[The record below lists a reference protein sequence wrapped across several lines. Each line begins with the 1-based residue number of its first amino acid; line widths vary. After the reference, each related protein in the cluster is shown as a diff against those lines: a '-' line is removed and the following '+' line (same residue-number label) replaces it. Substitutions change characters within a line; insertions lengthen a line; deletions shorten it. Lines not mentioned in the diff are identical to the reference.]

1 MADYNDK
8 VVNAE
13 LILPE
18 GGASDTIVDDGQF
31 HTEDTTTVTL
41 LGNGTSTTPLKA
53 TVIVDPASGNALV
66 AGADGLSVGVSTIS
80 DNLLVLAGG
89 KLYVAPPQIV
99 IPISSKDGNTL
110 VEVTDPG
117 EEGLYVPPG
126 EKGDKGDQ
134 GPQGEP
140 GVGIYIQGVLSDP
153 SQLPPAS
160 TMQEGDT
167 FVIGTHYWTVVNQ
180 QWVDLGDFAGPQG
193 QDGIGL
199 VIKGSFTD
207 TAFLP
212 TEGNTEGD
220 TYIIQDQM
228 WVWTGDADGWQ
239 PVGQVGP
246 TGPQGATGATG
257 PQGPK
262 GDKGDRGEKGDQGV
276 QGIQGLTGAQGPQ
289 GPKGDKGNDAAIVK
303 LKGTKATTADLPA
316 FGNAVADAWVV
327 QTDNHV
333 WVWTSDGAW
342 EDIGPVQGPKG
353 DDGDVGPQGPQ
364 GQKGDQGPTGPTG
377 PQGPQGND
385 GAQGIQGPIGPK
397 GDKGD
402 TGLTGPVGPQGP
414 VGPKGDRGETGYSA
428 RVLGTKGSTSELPAT
443 GTPGDAWIIVPN
455 LYVWSQSDAQWINV
469 GPYVGPKGDKGDT
482 GDTGATGPQG
492 PQGVDGPQGPKGD
505 TGATGPAGADGAQG
519 PEGPMGVAL
528 NPLGTVPTEADLPTG
543 ASHGDY
549 YTTVDTGEG
558 FAFTGADWV
567 NLGVMRGPQGD
578 QGVQGLQGVDGPQG
592 PKGDAGPTGPTGPQG
607 PKGDQGAGIKPLG
620 TKASEADLPAT
631 GTEGDGWII
640 GTDLWVWSVT
650 DNDWINV
657 GGFVGPTGPAGP
669 TGPQGP
675 QGTQGI
681 QGVKGDQGTLWLNFP
696 RDPGPADG
704 RVGDYFINKNTL
716 EYFQKTS
723 ATVWASLGHMGGGN
737 VYDTSSTTPQARTSS
752 GWVNVPVLE
761 APTDS
766 GYYLRV
772 NSAWKK
778 LDRYDLLVTSSTG
791 AMDVNVSQVFKVD
804 GTANKTMSFT
814 NLPANRAMTI
824 VIVFTGSGASLTWPG
839 NLAWSNGTAV
849 TLGTTRTVVTILWDG
864 TNLTGTT
871 SLTVN

>member
-18 GGASDTIVDDGQF
+18 GDGGNIVGDDGQF
-31 HTEDTTTVTL
+31 HTEDTTTVTM

-66 AGADGLSVGVSTIS
+66 AGVDGLSVGISPLS

-99 IPISSKDGNTL
+99 VPISSKSGNTL

-126 EKGDKGDQ
+126 EKGDKGDKGDQ
-134 GPQGEP
+134 GDP
-140 GVGIYIQGVLSDP
+140 GIGIYIQGVLPDP

-167 FVIGTHYWTVVNQ
+167 YVIGTHYWTVTGG

-199 VIKGSFTD
+199 IIKGSFTD
-207 TAFLP
+207 TSFLP

-228 WVWTGDADGWQ
+228 WVWTGDASGWQ

-246 TGPQGATGATG
+246 
-257 PQGPK
+257 QGPK
-262 GDKGDRGEKGDQGV
+262 GDTGEQGP
-276 QGIQGLTGAQGPQ
+276 QGIQ
-289 GPKGDKGNDAAIVK
+289 GPKGDPGNDATALSI
-303 LKGTKATTADLPA
+303 KGEVNSSSELPA
-316 FGNAVADAWVV
+316 TGNTTGDAYFVGNDVYAWLNNGWV
-327 QTDNHV
+327 NK
-333 WVWTSDGAW
+333 
-342 EDIGPVQGPKG
+342 GPIA
-353 DDGDVGPQGPQ
+353 GPQGPQ
-364 GQKGDQGPTGPTG
+364 GPTG
-377 PQGPQGND
+377 PQG
-385 GAQGIQGPIGPK
+385 IQGPAGPK
-397 GDKGD
+397 GDTGA

-414 VGPKGDRGETGYSA
+414 QGPKGDRGETGYSA
-428 RVLGTKGSTSELPAT
+428 RILGTKSSVGDLPAQ
-443 GTPGDAWIIVPN
+443 GTPGDAWIIIPD
-455 LYVWSQSDAQWINV
+455 LYVWSDSDAQWMNV

-482 GDTGATGPQG
+482 GDTGPAGPKGDTGA
-492 PQGVDGPQGPKGD
+492 DGAQGPKGD

-528 NPLGTVPTEADLPTG
+528 TPKGTVANEAALPSG

-549 YTTVDTGEG
+549 YTTDDTGEG
-558 FAFTGADWV
+558 FAFDGSNWI
-567 NLGVMRGPQGD
+567 NLGVQRGPQGD
-578 QGVQGLQGVDGPQG
+578 TGPQGLQGDVGPQG
-592 PKGDAGPTGPTGPQG
+592 PQGDVGPAGPTGPQG

-640 GTDLWVWSVT
+640 GSDLWVWSVT

-669 TGPQGP
+669 TGPEGP
-675 QGTQGI
+675 QGSQGI
-681 QGVKGDQGTLWLNFP
+681 QGVKGDQGTLWLNFS
-696 RDPGPADG
+696 RNPGPADG
-704 RVGDYFINKNTL
+704 RVGDYFINKSTL

-723 ATVWASLGHMGGGN
+723 ATVWASLGYMGGGN

-766 GYYLRV
+766 GYYVRV

-814 NLPANRAMTI
+814 NLPPNRAMTI
-824 VIVFTGSGASLTWPG
+824 VIVFSGSGASLTWPG
-839 NLAWSNGTAV
+839 TLAWSNGTAV

>member
-18 GGASDTIVDDGQF
+18 GDGGNIVGDDGQF
-31 HTEDTTTVTL
+31 HTEDTTTVTM

-66 AGADGLSVGVSTIS
+66 AGVDGLSVGISPLS

-99 IPISSKDGNTL
+99 VPISSKSGNTL

-126 EKGDKGDQ
+126 EKGDKGDKGDQ
-134 GPQGEP
+134 GDP
-140 GVGIYIQGVLSDP
+140 GIGIYIQGVLPDP

-167 FVIGTHYWTVVNQ
+167 YVIGTHYWTVTGG

-199 VIKGSFTD
+199 IIKGSFTD
-207 TAFLP
+207 TSFLP

-228 WVWTGDADGWQ
+228 WVWTGDASGWQ

-246 TGPQGATGATG
+246 
-257 PQGPK
+257 QGPK
-262 GDKGDRGEKGDQGV
+262 GDTGEQGP
-276 QGIQGLTGAQGPQ
+276 QGIQ
-289 GPKGDKGNDAAIVK
+289 GPKGDPGNDATALSI
-303 LKGTKATTADLPA
+303 KGEVNSSSELPA
-316 FGNAVADAWVV
+316 TGNTTGDAYFVGNDIYAWLNNGWV
-327 QTDNHV
+327 NK
-333 WVWTSDGAW
+333 
-342 EDIGPVQGPKG
+342 GPIA
-353 DDGDVGPQGPQ
+353 GPQGPQ
-364 GQKGDQGPTGPTG
+364 GPTG
-377 PQGPQGND
+377 PQG
-385 GAQGIQGPIGPK
+385 IQGPAGPK
-397 GDKGD
+397 GDTGA

-414 VGPKGDRGETGYSA
+414 QGPKGDRGETGYSA
-428 RVLGTKGSTSELPAT
+428 RILGTKSSVGDLPAQ
-443 GTPGDAWIIVPN
+443 GTPGDAWIIIPD
-455 LYVWSQSDAQWINV
+455 LYVWSDSDAQWMNV

-482 GDTGATGPQG
+482 GDTGPAGPKGDTGA
-492 PQGVDGPQGPKGD
+492 DGAQGPKGD

-528 NPLGTVPTEADLPTG
+528 TPKGTVANEAALPSG

-549 YTTVDTGEG
+549 YTTDDTGEG
-558 FAFTGADWV
+558 FAFDGSNWI
-567 NLGVMRGPQGD
+567 NLGVQRGPQGD
-578 QGVQGLQGVDGPQG
+578 TGPQGLQGDVGPQG
-592 PKGDAGPTGPTGPQG
+592 PQGDVGPAGPTGPQG

-640 GTDLWVWSVT
+640 GSDLWVWSVT

-669 TGPQGP
+669 TGPEGP
-675 QGTQGI
+675 QGSQGI
-681 QGVKGDQGTLWLNFP
+681 QGVKGDQGTLWLNFSRNP
-696 RDPGPADG
+696 SPADG
-704 RVGDYFINKNTL
+704 RVGDYFINKSTL

-723 ATVWASLGHMGGGN
+723 ATVWASLGYMGGGN

-766 GYYLRV
+766 GYYVRV

-814 NLPANRAMTI
+814 NLPPNRAMTI
-824 VIVFTGSGASLTWPG
+824 VIVFSGSGASLTWPG
-839 NLAWSNGTAV
+839 TLAWSNGTAV

>member
-18 GGASDTIVDDGQF
+18 GDGGNIVGDDGQF
-31 HTEDTTTVTL
+31 HTEDTTTVTM

-53 TVIVDPASGNALV
+53 TVIVDPASGNALA
-66 AGADGLSVGVSTIS
+66 AGVDGLSVGISPLS

-99 IPISSKDGNTL
+99 VPISSKSGNTL

-126 EKGDKGDQ
+126 EKGDKGDKGDQ
-134 GPQGEP
+134 GDP
-140 GVGIYIQGVLSDP
+140 GIGIYIQGVLPDP

-167 FVIGTHYWTVVNQ
+167 YVIGTHYWTVTGG

-199 VIKGSFTD
+199 IIKGSFTD
-207 TAFLP
+207 TSFLP

-228 WVWTGDADGWQ
+228 WVWTGDASGWQ

-246 TGPQGATGATG
+246 
-257 PQGPK
+257 QGPK
-262 GDKGDRGEKGDQGV
+262 GDTGEQGP
-276 QGIQGLTGAQGPQ
+276 QGIQ
-289 GPKGDKGNDAAIVK
+289 GPKGDPGNDATALSI
-303 LKGTKATTADLPA
+303 KGEVNSSSDLPA
-316 FGNAVADAWVV
+316 TGNTTGDAYFVGNDIYAWLNNEWV
-327 QTDNHV
+327 NK
-333 WVWTSDGAW
+333 
-342 EDIGPVQGPKG
+342 GPIA
-353 DDGDVGPQGPQ
+353 GPQGPQ
-364 GQKGDQGPTGPTG
+364 GPTG
-377 PQGPQGND
+377 PQG
-385 GAQGIQGPIGPK
+385 IQGPAGPK
-397 GDKGD
+397 GDTGA

-414 VGPKGDRGETGYSA
+414 QGPKGDRGETGYSA
-428 RVLGTKGSTSELPAT
+428 RILGTKSAVGDLPAQ
-443 GTPGDAWIIVPN
+443 GTPGDAWIIIPD
-455 LYVWSQSDAQWINV
+455 LYVWSDSDAQWMNV

-482 GDTGATGPQG
+482 GDTGPAGPKGDTGA
-492 PQGVDGPQGPKGD
+492 DGAQGPKGD

-528 NPLGTVPTEADLPTG
+528 TPKGTVANEAALPSG

-549 YTTVDTGEG
+549 YTTDDTGEG
-558 FAFTGADWV
+558 FAFDGSNWI
-567 NLGVMRGPQGD
+567 NLGVQRGPQGD
-578 QGVQGLQGVDGPQG
+578 TGPQGLQGDVGPQG
-592 PKGDAGPTGPTGPQG
+592 PQGDVGPAGPTGPQG

-640 GTDLWVWSVT
+640 GSDLWVWSVT

-669 TGPQGP
+669 TGPEGP
-675 QGTQGI
+675 QGSQGI
-681 QGVKGDQGTLWLNFP
+681 QGVKGDQGTLWLNFA
-696 RDPGPADG
+696 RNPGPADG
-704 RVGDYFINKNTL
+704 RVGDYFINKSTL

-723 ATVWASLGHMGGGN
+723 ATVWASLGYMGGGN

-766 GYYLRV
+766 GYYVRV

-824 VIVFTGSGASLTWPG
+824 VIVFSGSGASLTWPS

>member
-13 LILPE
+13 LLLPE
-18 GGASDTIVDDGQF
+18 GDGGNIVGDDGQF
-31 HTEDTTTVTL
+31 HTEDTTTVAM
-41 LGNGTSTTPLKA
+41 LGNGTSVTPLKA
-53 TVIVDPASGNALV
+53 TVIVDPASGNAIV
-66 AGADGLSVGVSTIS
+66 AGVDGLSVGISPIS

-99 IPISSKDGNTL
+99 IPISSKSGNTL
-110 VEVTDPG
+110 VEITDPG

-126 EKGDKGDQ
+126 EKGDKGDKGDQ
-134 GPQGEP
+134 GDP
-140 GVGIYIQGVLSDP
+140 GIGIYIQGVLPDP

-167 FVIGTHYWTVVNQ
+167 YVIGTHYWTVTGG
-180 QWVDLGDFAGPQG
+180 QWIDLGDFAGPQG

-199 VIKGSFTD
+199 IIKGSFTD
-207 TAFLP
+207 TSFLP

-228 WVWTGDADGWQ
+228 WVWTGDASGWQ

-246 TGPQGATGATG
+246 
-257 PQGPK
+257 QGPK
-262 GDKGDRGEKGDQGV
+262 GDTGEQGP
-276 QGIQGLTGAQGPQ
+276 QGIQGPKGDPGNDATALSIKGEVNSSSELPATGNTTGDAYFVGNDIYAWLNNGWVNKGPIAGPQGPQGPTGPQGIQGPQ
-289 GPKGDKGNDAAIVK
+289 GPKGD
-303 LKGTKATTADLPA
+303 T
-316 FGNAVADAWVV
+316 
-327 QTDNHV
+327 
-333 WVWTSDGAW
+333 GA
-342 EDIGPVQGPKG
+342 
-353 DDGDVGPQGPQ
+353 
-364 GQKGDQGPTGPTG
+364 
-377 PQGPQGND
+377 
-385 GAQGIQGPIGPK
+385 
-397 GDKGD
+397 

-414 VGPKGDRGETGYSA
+414 QGPKGDRGETGYSA
-428 RVLGTKGSTSELPAT
+428 RVLGTKSSTADLPAT
-443 GTPGDAWIIVPN
+443 GTSGDAWIIVPN
-455 LYVWSQSDAQWINV
+455 LYVWSDSDAQWMNV

-482 GDTGATGPQG
+482 GDTGPQGPQG
-492 PQGVDGPQGPKGD
+492 PQGVDGAQGPKGD
-505 TGATGPAGADGAQG
+505 TGDTGPAGADGPQG

-528 NPLGTVPTEADLPTG
+528 TARGTVANEAALPSG

-549 YTTVDTGEG
+549 YTTIDTGEG
-558 FAFTGADWV
+558 FAFDGSNWI
-567 NLGVMRGPQGD
+567 NLGVQRGPQGD
-578 QGVQGLQGVDGPQG
+578 TGPQGLQGDVGPTG
-592 PKGDAGPTGPTGPQG
+592 PKGDTGATGPTGPQG

-696 RDPGPADG
+696 RNPGPADG

-723 ATVWASLGHMGGGN
+723 ATVWASLGYMGGGN

-766 GYYLRV
+766 GYYVRV

-814 NLPANRAMTI
+814 NLPPNRAMTI
-824 VIVFTGSGASLTWPG
+824 VIVFSGSGASLTWPG
-839 NLAWSNGTAV
+839 TLAWSNGTAV

>member
-18 GGASDTIVDDGQF
+18 GGAGDTIVDDGQF

-193 QDGIGL
+193 
-199 VIKGSFTD
+199 
-207 TAFLP
+207 
-212 TEGNTEGD
+212 
-220 TYIIQDQM
+220 
-228 WVWTGDADGWQ
+228 
-239 PVGQVGP
+239 
-246 TGPQGATGATG
+246 
-257 PQGPK
+257 
-262 GDKGDRGEKGDQGV
+262 
-276 QGIQGLTGAQGPQ
+276 
-289 GPKGDKGNDAAIVK
+289 
-303 LKGTKATTADLPA
+303 
-316 FGNAVADAWVV
+316 
-327 QTDNHV
+327 
-333 WVWTSDGAW
+333 
-342 EDIGPVQGPKG
+342 
-353 DDGDVGPQGPQ
+353 
-364 GQKGDQGPTGPTG
+364 
-377 PQGPQGND
+377 
-385 GAQGIQGPIGPK
+385 
-397 GDKGD
+397 
-402 TGLTGPVGPQGP
+402 
-414 VGPKGDRGETGYSA
+414 
-428 RVLGTKGSTSELPAT
+428 
-443 GTPGDAWIIVPN
+443 
-455 LYVWSQSDAQWINV
+455 
-469 GPYVGPKGDKGDT
+469 
-482 GDTGATGPQG
+482 

-578 QGVQGLQGVDGPQG
+578 HGVQGLQGVDGLQG

-631 GTEGDGWII
+631 GTDGDGWII

-669 TGPQGP
+669 TGPHGP

>member
-18 GGASDTIVDDGQF
+18 GDGGNIVGDDGQF
-31 HTEDTTTVTL
+31 RTEDTTTVTM

-66 AGADGLSVGVSTIS
+66 AGVDGLSVGISPLS

-99 IPISSKDGNTL
+99 VPISSKSGNTL

-126 EKGDKGDQ
+126 EKGDKGDKGDQ
-134 GPQGEP
+134 GDP
-140 GVGIYIQGVLSDP
+140 GIGIYIQGVLPDP

-167 FVIGTHYWTVVNQ
+167 YVIGTHYWTVTGG

-199 VIKGSFTD
+199 IIKGSFTD
-207 TAFLP
+207 TSFLP

-228 WVWTGDADGWQ
+228 WVWTGDASGWQ

-246 TGPQGATGATG
+246 
-257 PQGPK
+257 QGPK
-262 GDKGDRGEKGDQGV
+262 GDTGEQGP
-276 QGIQGLTGAQGPQ
+276 QGIQ
-289 GPKGDKGNDAAIVK
+289 GPKGDPGNDATALSI
-303 LKGTKATTADLPA
+303 KGEVNSSSELPA
-316 FGNAVADAWVV
+316 TGNTTGDAYFVGNDIYAWLNNEWV
-327 QTDNHV
+327 NK
-333 WVWTSDGAW
+333 
-342 EDIGPVQGPKG
+342 GPIA
-353 DDGDVGPQGPQ
+353 GPQGPQ
-364 GQKGDQGPTGPTG
+364 GPTG
-377 PQGPQGND
+377 PQG
-385 GAQGIQGPIGPK
+385 IQGPAGPK
-397 GDKGD
+397 GDTGA

-414 VGPKGDRGETGYSA
+414 QGPKGDRGETGYSA
-428 RVLGTKGSTSELPAT
+428 RILGTKSAVGDLPAQ
-443 GTPGDAWIIVPN
+443 GTPGDAWIIIPD
-455 LYVWSQSDAQWINV
+455 LYVWSDSDAQWMNV

-482 GDTGATGPQG
+482 GDTGPAGPKGDTGA
-492 PQGVDGPQGPKGD
+492 DGAQGPKGD

-528 NPLGTVPTEADLPTG
+528 TPKGTVANEAALPSG

-549 YTTVDTGEG
+549 YTTDDTGEG
-558 FAFTGADWV
+558 FAFDGSNWI
-567 NLGVMRGPQGD
+567 NLGVQRGPQGD
-578 QGVQGLQGVDGPQG
+578 TGPQGLQGDVGPQG
-592 PKGDAGPTGPTGPQG
+592 PQGDVGPAGPTGPQG

-640 GTDLWVWSVT
+640 GSDLWVWSVT

-669 TGPQGP
+669 TGPEGP
-675 QGTQGI
+675 QGSQGI
-681 QGVKGDQGTLWLNFP
+681 QGVKGDQGTLWLNFA
-696 RDPGPADG
+696 RNPGPADG
-704 RVGDYFINKNTL
+704 RVGDYFINKSTL

-723 ATVWASLGHMGGGN
+723 ATVWASLGYMGGGN

-761 APTDS
+761 APADS
-766 GYYLRV
+766 GYYVRV

-814 NLPANRAMTI
+814 NLPPNRAMTI
-824 VIVFTGSGASLTWPG
+824 VIVFSGSGASLTWPG
-839 NLAWSNGTAV
+839 TLAWSNGTAV

>member
-18 GGASDTIVDDGQF
+18 GDGGNIVGDDGQF
-31 HTEDTTTVTL
+31 HTEDTTTVTM

-66 AGADGLSVGVSTIS
+66 AGVDGLSVGISPLS

-99 IPISSKDGNTL
+99 VPISSKSGNTL

-126 EKGDKGDQ
+126 EKGDKGDKGDQ
-134 GPQGEP
+134 GDP
-140 GVGIYIQGVLSDP
+140 GIGIYIQGVLPDP

-167 FVIGTHYWTVVNQ
+167 YVIGTHYWTVTGG

-199 VIKGSFTD
+199 IIKGSFTD
-207 TAFLP
+207 TSFLP

-228 WVWTGDADGWQ
+228 WVWTGDASGWQ

-246 TGPQGATGATG
+246 
-257 PQGPK
+257 QGPK
-262 GDKGDRGEKGDQGV
+262 GDTGEQGP
-276 QGIQGLTGAQGPQ
+276 QGIQ
-289 GPKGDKGNDAAIVK
+289 GPKGDPGNDATALSI
-303 LKGTKATTADLPA
+303 KGEVNSSSELPA
-316 FGNAVADAWVV
+316 TGNTTGDAYFVGNDIYAWLNNEWV
-327 QTDNHV
+327 NK
-333 WVWTSDGAW
+333 
-342 EDIGPVQGPKG
+342 GPIA
-353 DDGDVGPQGPQ
+353 GPQGPQ
-364 GQKGDQGPTGPTG
+364 GPTG
-377 PQGPQGND
+377 PQG
-385 GAQGIQGPIGPK
+385 IQGPAGPK
-397 GDKGD
+397 GDTGA

-414 VGPKGDRGETGYSA
+414 QGPKGDRGETGYSA
-428 RVLGTKGSTSELPAT
+428 RILGTKSAVGDLPAQ
-443 GTPGDAWIIVPN
+443 GTPGDAWIIIPD
-455 LYVWSQSDAQWINV
+455 LYVWSDSDAQWMNV

-482 GDTGATGPQG
+482 GDTGPAGPKGDTGA
-492 PQGVDGPQGPKGD
+492 DGAQGPKGD

-528 NPLGTVPTEADLPTG
+528 TPKGTVANEAALPSG

-549 YTTVDTGEG
+549 YTTDDTGEG
-558 FAFTGADWV
+558 FAFDGSNWI
-567 NLGVMRGPQGD
+567 NLGVQRGPQGD
-578 QGVQGLQGVDGPQG
+578 TGPQGLQGDVGPQG
-592 PKGDAGPTGPTGPQG
+592 PQGDVGPAGPTGPQG

-640 GTDLWVWSVT
+640 GSDLWVWSVT

-669 TGPQGP
+669 TGPEGP
-675 QGTQGI
+675 QGSQGI
-681 QGVKGDQGTLWLNFP
+681 QGVKGDQGTLWLNFA
-696 RDPGPADG
+696 RNPGPADG
-704 RVGDYFINKNTL
+704 RVGDYFINKSTL

-723 ATVWASLGHMGGGN
+723 ATVWASLGYMGGGN

-766 GYYLRV
+766 GYYVRV

-814 NLPANRAMTI
+814 NLPPNRAMTI
-824 VIVFTGSGASLTWPG
+824 VIVFSGSGASLTWPG
-839 NLAWSNGTAV
+839 TLAWSNGTAV